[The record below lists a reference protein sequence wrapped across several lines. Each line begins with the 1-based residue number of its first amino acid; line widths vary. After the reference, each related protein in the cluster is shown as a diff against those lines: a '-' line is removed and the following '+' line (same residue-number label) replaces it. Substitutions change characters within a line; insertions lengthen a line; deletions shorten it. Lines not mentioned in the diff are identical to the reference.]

1 MLPFLKDKSLKY
13 KLAMSHISMII
24 IPLILLGIA
33 EFVWHEINIQY
44 GTPQETRTED
54 VLKQSIALTS
64 ELDSIIN
71 SGNPDKL
78 GESNYL
84 QKLNQAVDQRFFY
97 VIVEKGGKIDYVP
110 DRIDKGKLLSS
121 IFDLKSGFT
130 PGHHGYYLLKYR
142 DIQFSDNSAGSI
154 YLLAQDRPK
163 GPGIEWVFF
172 AAVLLGLIIN
182 FIISYRVASN
192 IVTPLGILNKATTE
206 IARGNLDH
214 AIEIPSEDEVGEL
227 CRSYETMRLQL
238 KEARTLSESYE
249 KNRKELIANISHDLK
264 TPITSIRGYVQGIM
278 EGVASTPEKESK
290 YMQTIYSNAVQ
301 MDRLIDE
308 LFLFSKLDLKQLV
321 FDFEAVNIEDF
332 LHDCVEDKG
341 YDLENKGINLSFTST
356 YPSQAPVWADRQRLQ
371 RVINNIIVNVEQHQ
385 DPNKKQATLE
395 IILSENDD
403 EALIEIKDNG
413 QGINQENLPYIFDR
427 LYRGDPAR
435 TRQSKG
441 SGLGLSIAKQIVKAH
456 GGRIWA
462 QSEIEIGTSI
472 FFTLKK
478 TAAEGRAEN
487 IKNAGETADENHI
500 DS

>member
-1 MLPFLKDKSLKY
+1 MSIFLKNKSLKY
-13 KLAMSHISMII
+13 KLAISHISMII
-24 IPLILLGIA
+24 IPLILLGLA
-33 EFVWHEINIQY
+33 ELVWHEINTQY
-44 GTPQETRTED
+44 EAPQNLRVEE
-54 VLKQSIALTS
+54 VVKQSIGITS
-64 ELDSIIN
+64 ELDNVISN
-71 SGNPDKL
+71 NPDQL
-78 GESNYL
+78 ADNRYL
-84 QKLNQAVDQRFFY
+84 QKLNQQADQRSLF
-97 VIVEKGGKIDYVP
+97 VIVEKAGRIDYVP
-110 DRIDKGKLLSS
+110 DRIDRGKLISS
-121 IFDLKSGFT
+121 ITQLKSGT
-130 PGHHGYYLLKYR
+130 NPGRHGYFLIKCR
-142 DIQFSDNSAGSI
+142 DFQFSDNTAGSI
-154 YLLAQDRPK
+154 YLLTQERPRS
-163 GPGIEWVFF
+163 PGVEWIFF
-172 AAVLLGLIIN
+172 AAVLMGLIIN

-192 IVTPLGILNKATTE
+192 IIRPLGTLNKATTE

-238 KEARTLSESYE
+238 KEAQRLSQSYE

-290 YMQTIYSNAVQ
+290 YIQTIYSNAVQ

-308 LFLFSKLDLKQLV
+308 LFLFSKLDLKQLA

-341 YDLENKGINLSFTST
+341 YDLGNKGINLSFAST

-371 RVINNIIVNVEQHQ
+371 RVMNNIMVNVEQHQ
-385 DPNKKQATLE
+385 DPGKEPATLQ
-395 IILSENDD
+395 IILSETDD
-403 EALIEIKDNG
+403 EAVIEIKDNG
-413 QGINQENLPYIFDR
+413 QGISQENLPYIFDR

-435 TRQSKG
+435 TSPSKG
-441 SGLGLSIAKQIVKAH
+441 SGLGLSIARQIVEAH

-462 QSEIEIGTSI
+462 ESEIGVGTSM

-478 TAAEGRAEN
+478 VLAESGSGS
-487 IKNAGETADENHI
+487 IKNTGETVNENHI

>member
-1 MLPFLKDKSLKY
+1 MALFLKNKSLKY
-13 KLAMSHISMII
+13 KLAVSHISMIV
-24 IPLILLGIA
+24 IPLILLGMA
-33 EFVWHEINIQY
+33 ELVWHHINTQY
-44 GTPQETRTED
+44 EVKQELRVED

-64 ELDSIIN
+64 ELDQVIS
-71 SGNPDKL
+71 SKPDKL
-78 GESNYL
+78 TDSSYL
-84 QKLNQAVDQRFFY
+84 QQLNQQVDQRLLF
-97 VIVEKGGKIDYVP
+97 VIVEKDGKINYVP
-110 DRIDKGKLLSS
+110 DKIDRARLTSS
-121 IFDLKSGFT
+121 VLELKNGITIS
-130 PGHHGYYLLKYR
+130 HHGYMLLKYR
-142 DIQFSDNSAGSI
+142 DFKFSEKSAGSI
-154 YLLAQDRPK
+154 YLLTQDRPR

-172 AAVLLGLIIN
+172 AAVLLGLIVN

-192 IVTPLGILNKATTE
+192 IIKPLGILNKATNE
-206 IARGNLDH
+206 ISRGNLDH

-238 KEARTLSESYE
+238 KEARRMSQNYE

-290 YMQTIYSNAVQ
+290 YIQTIYSNAVE

-308 LFLFSKLDLKQLV
+308 LFLFSKLDLKQLA
-321 FDFEAVNIEDF
+321 FDFEEVNIEDF

-341 YDLENKGINLSFTST
+341 YELEIKGISLSLAST
-356 YPSQAPVWADRQRLQ
+356 YSARALVLADRQRLQ

-385 DPNKKQATLE
+385 DPAKDQATLE
-395 IILSENDD
+395 IILSEYPD
-403 EALIEIKDNG
+403 EAVIEIKDNG
-413 QGINQENLPYIFDR
+413 QGISPENLPYIFNR

-441 SGLGLSIAKQIVKAH
+441 SGLGLSIAKQIVEAH

-462 QSEIEIGTSI
+462 QSELNKGTSI

-478 TAAEGRAEN
+478 VLAEDESVK
-487 IKNAGETADENHI
+487 IKNAGETADEDNT

>member
-24 IPLILLGIA
+24 IPLVLLGIA
-33 EFVWHEINIQY
+33 ELVWHEINTQY
-44 GTPQETRTED
+44 QSAQEPRAEE
-54 VLKQSIALTS
+54 VVKQSIAITS
-64 ELDSIIN
+64 ELDIVIS
-71 SGNPDKL
+71 SNPDKL
-78 GESNYL
+78 ADSGYL
-84 QKLNQAVDQRFFY
+84 KELNQQADQRFLF
-97 VIVEKGGKIDYVP
+97 VLVEKAGKIDYVP
-110 DRIDKGKLLSS
+110 DRIDRERLISS
-121 IFDLKSGFT
+121 IWSLKNGT
-130 PGHHGYYLLKYR
+130 VLGHHGYFLIKCR
-142 DIQFSDNSAGSI
+142 DFQFSDKSAGSV
-154 YLLAQDRPK
+154 YLLTQERPR

-249 KNRKELIANISHDLK
+249 NNRKELIANISHDLK

-321 FDFEAVNIEDF
+321 FDFEAINIEDF
-332 LHDCVEDKG
+332 LHDCAEDKG
-341 YDLENKGINLSFTST
+341 YDLENKGISLSFTSN
-356 YPSQAPVWADRQRLQ
+356 YPSRAPVWADRQRLQ

-385 DPNKKQATLE
+385 DPNKKQASLE
-395 IILSENDD
+395 IVLSENDD
-403 EALIEIKDNG
+403 EAIIEIKDNG
-413 QGINQENLPYIFDR
+413 QGISRENLPYIFDR

-487 IKNAGETADENHI
+487 SKNAGETADENHI